1 MMKVIGITGGVGS
14 GKSSIVKAVEQR
26 YRCTVLIADDAAHE
40 VYKPGNRCY
49 DELIKLLSKDILDED
64 GNIDKKKM
72 SAAIFNNEKLL
83 AKVNSIVHPAVK
95 EVILKRIDEAKRVGD
110 SDFFL
115 LEAALL
121 IECGYNAIVDEM
133 WFVYVSPEIRTE
145 RLRVSRG
152 YTDEKIRSIM
162 RSQLSDEEYI
172 KGSDFVI
179 DNSGTIE
186 ESIMQIEKRIGK

>member
-1 MMKVIGITGGVGS
+1 MKVIGITGGVGS

-26 YRCTVLIADDAAHE
+26 YKCTVLFADDAAHE
-40 VYKPGNRCY
+40 VYKPGNRCF
-49 DELIKLLSKDILDED
+49 DALVKLLSADILDEN

-72 SAAIFNNEKLL
+72 SAAIFKDDELL
-83 AKVNSIVHPAVK
+83 SKVNSIVHPAVK
-95 EVILKRIDEAKRVGD
+95 EVILNRIDEAKRAGA

-121 IECGYNAIVDEM
+121 IECGYNDIVDEM
-133 WFVYVSPEIRTE
+133 WFVYATPDIRAD
-145 RLRVSRG
+145 RLRSSRG
-152 YTDEKIRSIM
+152 YTDDKIASIM

-186 ESIMQIEKRIGK
+186 NSILQIEKRIGK